1 MAHKNVKGLFWDK
14 NTCCRQWRTLLSGS
28 TQQGAY
34 FEVLDTDG
42 DYSILFKEKQQYL
55 FFFSF
60 DVVIITIYICN
71 FLHRKTRKK
80 A

>member
-1 MAHKNVKGLFWDK
+1 M
-14 NTCCRQWRTLLSGS
+14 TYLLSGS

-34 FEVLDTDG
+34 FEVSDTDG
-42 DYSILFKEKQQYL
+42 DYSILFKEKQQHL